1 MLHNRS
7 CNLCE
12 ALCGVV
18 IEADGDRV
26 TGVRGDRD
34 DAFSQG
40 YICPKATALGDIHHD
55 PDRLRR
61 PLRRTASG
69 DFEEIDWET
78 ALSYTAARLDQTRK
92 RYGRK
97 GVAVYLGNPTI
108 HNLGAT
114 LGTQVFNAALGS
126 HNRYSATSVDQLPK
140 MLASL
145 LMYGHQILMSVPDVD
160 RTDLFVLFGA
170 NPLVSNG
177 SIMSAPGMK
186 RRLEAI
192 RARGGRV
199 VVFDPRRTETA
210 RAADEH
216 HFVRPGTDAL
226 VVLSMLHVVF
236 AERLARLGRLAAHL
250 DGLDVIRALVEDFS
264 PESTAAITGVR
275 ADDVR
280 RLAREIAGTERAAVY
295 GRVGVSIQEFGGLT
309 NWLLEVLNVVTGHL
323 DEPGGMMFTT
333 PAVDLVGLG
342 TLIGMRGSF
351 GRIKSRVRGAPGFS
365 GELPASCLAEEI
377 ETPGDG
383 QVRALVTVAGNP
395 VLSTPNGRR
404 LDDALASLDFM
415 VSIDPYLNET
425 TRHAH
430 VILPPTFA
438 LEHEHYDLAL
448 HAFAVRNTARWSSA
462 LFERAPDQRH
472 DWEIL
477 TELSARLTA
486 RGDAFDPLRESVA
499 RAASQVL
506 TPRRIVDAMLRL
518 GPYGLR
524 RSIVGGLS
532 VARLEREPHGVDL
545 GPLEPVFPA
554 RLQTRDGRIH
564 LAPHEFVDDVPRL
577 RARMASLAGP
587 AEGELLLIG
596 RRELR
601 SNNSWGH
608 NVVRLVKGPVRC
620 TLMIHPRDAESRG
633 LRTGDRITLR
643 SRAGEVIAPVE
654 VTDEVMPGVVSL
666 PHGWGHD
673 RARTRL
679 RVASA
684 SPGVSVNDVTDER
697 LLDALCGTASLS
709 GVPVRVA
716 RVEAAVTDAA
726 R

>member
-1 MLHNRS
+1 MLHHRS

-26 TGVRGDRD
+26 TSVRGDD
-34 DAFSQG
+34 DDTFSRG
-40 YICPKATALGDIHHD
+40 YICPKATALGDLHHD

-61 PLRRTASG
+61 PLRRTSAG

-78 ALSYTAARLDQTRK
+78 ALAYTAARLDRTR
-92 RYGRK
+92 RQHGPK

-114 LGTQVFNAALGS
+114 LGSQVFQAALGS

-140 MLASL
+140 MYAALR
-145 LMYGHQILMSVPDVD
+145 MYGHQILMSVPDVD
-160 RTDLFVLFGA
+160 RTDLFVIFGA

-177 SIMSAPGMK
+177 SLMSAPGMK
-186 RRLEAI
+186 RRLDAI

-210 RAADEH
+210 RVADEH
-216 HFVRPGTDAL
+216 HFVRPNTDAL
-226 VVLSMLHVVF
+226 VLLSMLHVVF
-236 AERLARLGRLAAHL
+236 AERLARLGRLAPHL
-250 DGLDVIRALVEDFS
+250 DGIDAIRALSEDFS
-264 PESTAAITGVR
+264 PEETARVTGVD
-275 ADDVR
+275 AEVLR
-280 RLAREIAGTERAAVY
+280 RLTREVASTERAAVY
-295 GRVGVSIQEFGGLT
+295 GRVGVSIQEFGGLA
-309 NWLLEVLNVVTGHL
+309 NWLIEVLNAVTGHL

-333 PAVDLVGLG
+333 PAIDLVSLG
-342 TLIGMRGSF
+342 TLIGMRGSV

-365 GELPASCLAEEI
+365 GELPVSCLAEEI

-383 QVRALVTVAGNP
+383 QVRALVTLAGNP

-404 LDDALASLDFM
+404 LDRALDSLDFM

-430 VILPPTFA
+430 VILPPTSA

-448 HAFAVRNTARWSSA
+448 HAFAVRNTARWSNP
-462 LFERAPDQRH
+462 LFDRAPDQRH

-477 TELSARLTA
+477 TDLSARLTT
-486 RGDAFDPLRESVA
+486 RGDALDPLRETVA
-499 RAASQVL
+499 RAAAFAI
-506 TPRRIVDAMLRL
+506 TPRRAVDALLRL

-524 RSIVGGLS
+524 HSLTGGIS
-532 VARLEREPHGVDL
+532 VKRLEREPHGVDL
-545 GPLEPVFPA
+545 GPLQRVFPA
-554 RLQTRDGRIH
+554 RIQTPDGKIH
-564 LAPHEFVDDVPRL
+564 LAPRELVDDVARL
-577 RARMASLAGP
+577 RGRALEMAAP

-608 NVVRLVKGPVRC
+608 NIVRLTKGPVRC
-620 TLMIHPRDAESRG
+620 TLKINPRDAEARG
-633 LRTGDRITLR
+633 LRAGDRATLSAR
-643 SRAGEVIAPVE
+643 VGEVVAPVE

-673 RARTRL
+673 REKTRL

-684 SPGVSVNDVTDER
+684 TPGVSVNDVTDER
-697 LLDALCGTASLS
+697 VIDALCGTSSLT
-709 GVPVRVA
+709 GVTVRVTRA
-716 RVEAAVTDAA
+716 ETAP
-726 R
+726 